1 MNYSYMLERLIK
13 EGKDGDYIIAPGGFK
28 EDLAKITLK
37 DGALIYTGCGL
48 RYVDYYSYD
57 FHSGKPTLTFVRAMV
72 ELLVNQKPVRCK
84 SWVNQSARLEP
95 LVSFGGFGYANL
107 GLGEITEDDIKGE
120 WEAVE

>member
-1 MNYSYMLERLIK
+1 MLERLIK
-13 EGKDGDYIIAPGGFK
+13 EGKRRRLYHSSRRFQR
-28 EDLAKITLK
+28 DLAKITLK

-48 RYVDYYSYD
+48 RYVDYYNYD

-84 SWVNQSARLEP
+84 SWANQSARLEP

-120 WEAVE
+120 WEVVE